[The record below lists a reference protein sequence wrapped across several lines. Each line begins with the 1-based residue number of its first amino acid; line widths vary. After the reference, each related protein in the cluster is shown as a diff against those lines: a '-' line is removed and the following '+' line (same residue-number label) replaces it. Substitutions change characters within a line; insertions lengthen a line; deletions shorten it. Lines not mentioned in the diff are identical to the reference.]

1 LKKKKKRKTKK
12 MTTTNSEN
20 EIDDDD
26 KSVEV
31 EREQSDLKTR
41 PESIRLDPFTSSSSA
56 MQKKIKP
63 QYDELVKCN
72 ESKKLTLSQVPLF

>member
-1 LKKKKKRKTKK
+1 MMITK
-12 MTTTNSEN
+12 SEN
-20 EIDDDD
+20 EIDDD
-26 KSVEV
+26 KSVKV
-31 EREQSDLKTR
+31 EIEQSDLKTR